1 MVENRPMVVVSCA
14 CGQKMKAP
22 AAIIGKTT
30 QCVKCGAKFSVT
42 EENSR
47 PLHTGMGPGQAP
59 TSATTS
65 PSVSAAAPPKPV
77 GRRPRLNRFLLEKGL
92 VNEAQLREAEAEK
105 ERRGGR
111 VIDILMEG
119 GHLSRD
125 ALLHALNEQTGL
137 PSIDLKNFQIAPQIV
152 SLIPRDFAFERL
164 VLPIDRVGNILTV
177 AMALA
182 EDPETIQMVERM
194 TRLRVTAMLCRLEEL
209 DAAIER
215 YFPATESEQEEANY
229 WPTSMPSKASA
240 SPAPSAPPKPP
251 PPPTP
256 AADTTSTSAPT
267 LHAPS
272 EEDLRQ
278 HDKIL
283 SLLGALETLPASQQ
297 IAERLQTI
305 AQDPH
310 FPARDLATICATE
323 PAVVAKML
331 SVTNAAAYGMPDR
344 VDNAYLAAT
353 LLGTSGMVRLV
364 RMCSPP
370 EAPIAPSCFDYERF
384 SLRSRFCAAAAQ
396 SIARAGGEVAFATA
410 MTAALLYRIGEL
422 AMAVV
427 LPDAYKSIDPLA
439 EGALLFDAEQRAF
452 GTTHADAG
460 GVLLRAWHVPER
472 IAEAVRLYPYPERA
486 AQYDP
491 LAAVVASAA
500 LMTAEA
506 LSKRSPDGFELHP
519 ALLAVCG
526 LSQEKC
532 RAILRDTLTTFRI

>member
-30 QCVKCGAKFSVT
+30 QCVKCGAKFLVT
-42 EENSR
+42 EGNSR
-47 PLHTGMGPGQAP
+47 PLDIGRSSG
-59 TSATTS
+59 
-65 PSVSAAAPPKPV
+65 AAAPSTTTPASSATPTPKPV
-77 GRRPRLNRFLLEKGL
+77 AKRPRLNRFLLEKGL
-92 VNEAQLREAEAEK
+92 VTEVQLREAEAEK

-111 VIDILMEG
+111 IIDILMEQ
-119 GHLSRD
+119 GHLSKD
-125 ALLHALNEQTGL
+125 ALLRALNEQTGL

-182 EDPETIQMVERM
+182 DDTDTIQMVERM
-194 TRLRVTAMLCRLEEL
+194 TRLRVTAMLCRLGEL

-215 YFPATESEQEEANY
+215 YFPPAESEQEEADY
-229 WPTSMPSKASA
+229 WPASMPSKTSA
-240 SPAPSAPPKPP
+240 PPTPSAPSVPP

-256 AADTTSTSAPT
+256 SAGSATVSAPT
-267 LHAPS
+267 PRAPS

-278 HDKIL
+278 HDKVL
-283 SLLGALETLPASQQ
+283 SLISALETLPASQQ
-297 IAERLQTI
+297 IMERMQAV

-331 SVTNAAAYGMPDR
+331 GVTNAAAYGMPDK

-353 LLGTSGMVRLV
+353 LLGTSGMVRVV
-364 RMCSPP
+364 RMCSPS
-370 EAPIAPSCFDYERF
+370 EAPALPSCFDYERF

-410 MTAALLYRIGEL
+410 LTAGLLYRIGEL
-422 AMAVV
+422 AMAIV
-427 LPDAYKSIDPLA
+427 LPEAYKTVEPNTD
-439 EGALLFDAEQRAF
+439 GVALLEAEQRAY
-452 GTTHADAG
+452 GLTHADAG
-460 GVLLRAWHVPER
+460 GILLRTWRLPER
-472 IAEAVRLYPYPERA
+472 LAEAVRLYPHPERA
-486 AQYDP
+486 AEHDP

-500 LMTAEA
+500 FMTAQA
-506 LSKRSPDGFELHP
+506 LSKHSPDEFELHP

-526 LSQEKC
+526 LSQDKC
-532 RAILRDTLTTFRI
+532 RSILRDTLTTFRI